1 MFCGALI
8 ITASRSD
15 ITAEHPLHHTLQVDP
30 MTGSID
36 LIVFL
41 VLLVA
46 GWALVRH
53 RQKRNRNSWRL
64 LRDLSPVSGQW
75 LADLRRSG

>member
-1 MFCGALI
+1 
-8 ITASRSD
+8 
-15 ITAEHPLHHTLQVDP
+15 

-46 GWALVRH
+46 GWALVRY
-53 RQKRNRNSWRL
+53 RQQRNRKSWRL